1 MKACVI
7 SRSSFGAISS
17 SFKVSILLRKIK
29 QLFHILQC
37 MVFDITA
44 SELDVSREILIGIS
58 DFFRVWGKRK
68 WVCYWSRRC
77 AHQPPPP
84 TRTTHT
90 HTHRFF
96 CGIRRIE
103 QFLTY
108 TAQYIWTQ
116 CNETDISSLC
126 ISMVLFYF
134 QYRRKQTLA
143 FFSIFNIEEN
153 NRWHSKTRLVVNCCV
168 PFLHSSYYEYND
180 FAPRTKIRFVKEWIL
195 YDHYVPDCLLLKRRY
210 FWKCESSYSQ

>member
-1 MKACVI
+1 MYGFRHNGFWTWCFPWNPYWDQ
-7 SRSSFGAISS
+7 RLFFGCEVKENGYVTDHTGAPTN
-17 SFKVSILLRKIK
+17 L
-29 QLFHILQC
+29 
-37 MVFDITA
+37 
-44 SELDVSREILIGIS
+44 
-58 DFFRVWGKRK
+58 
-68 WVCYWSRRC
+68 
-77 AHQPPPP
+77 PPP
-84 TRTTHT
+84 TAHRPPHTRTHT
-90 HTHRFF
+90 GIF

-134 QYRRKQTLA
+134 QYRRKQPLA
-143 FFSIFNIEEN
+143 FFSIVNIEEN